1 MCRFLKYTVYCMKQA
16 RQKPEIEK
24 RIIDFLEYLEIDRGR
39 SLRTIR
45 NYHFYLNRFAKWAQY
60 PRPEMIT
67 RELVHKYRLWLN
79 RSVEGRSD
87 DTLRKSTQN
96 YHLIAL
102 RSFLKYLSK
111 NEIPSLPP
119 EQVELARQ
127 VQRIVEF
134 LEPDELERLLA
145 QPTKDETTLITLRD
159 KAMLELLF
167 STGLRVSEAA
177 ALEITDVNLEKDEF
191 TIRGKGDKPRL
202 VFLSERAKN
211 AIKVYLEK
219 RKDLSEHM
227 FVAHDRAKG
236 GRDEV
241 GSLTPRSVQR
251 IVDRYTRLAGIT
263 KHVTPHT
270 MRHTFATDLLM
281 SGADIR
287 AVQSLLGHESITT
300 TQIYTHVTNKH
311 LRDIHKKHHGKS
323 PKSTEE

>member
-1 MCRFLKYTVYCMKQA
+1 
-16 RQKPEIEK
+16 
-24 RIIDFLEYLEIDRGR
+24 
-39 SLRTIR
+39 
-45 NYHFYLNRFAKWAQY
+45 
-60 PRPEMIT
+60 MIT